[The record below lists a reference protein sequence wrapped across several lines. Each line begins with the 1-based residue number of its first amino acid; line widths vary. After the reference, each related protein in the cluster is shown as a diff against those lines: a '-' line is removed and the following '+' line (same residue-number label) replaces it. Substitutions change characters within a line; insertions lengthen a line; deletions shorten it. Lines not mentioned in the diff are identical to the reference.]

1 MAMIKSYNSRAVTVL
16 PNNLFSGYKLKMEKS
31 SFGKG
36 VFFAIFAYLLW
47 GFLPIYWKILSGIN
61 SMHILGF
68 RIILSLLL
76 VGCLLF
82 ASKNTSWLKFYK
94 DRQKIII
101 TILTSLTITFNW
113 GLYIWAVNGGHTIES
128 AIGYYINPLLS
139 IVLGMI
145 FFREKLKILQLL
157 AFIIALVGVLIL
169 TILTGRPPWIP
180 LGLAFSFALYGLL
193 KKKVHLT
200 ALESLGVETLV
211 ASPIGILLLLIP
223 FGTNRSFPDPHSLA
237 YIMELP
243 LKPLLFLLLCGL
255 VTSFPLYLFAKGAKM
270 LPLSTLGFVQFL
282 SPTLSFITGF
292 FIFGESFP
300 IQNFLALGCIWIA
313 VILYTI
319 SLKGFNGTRPHE

>member
-1 MAMIKSYNSRAVTVL
+1 MTRSLTGL
-16 PNNLFSGYKLKMEKS
+16 PNNAISGYKLKMEKS

-36 VFFAIFAYLLW
+36 IVFAVSAYFLW
-47 GFLPIYWKILSGIN
+47 GFLPVYWKILSEIN

-68 RIILSLLL
+68 RIIFSLLL
-76 VGCLLF
+76 VGCLLL
-82 ASKNTSWLKFYK
+82 AGKNTSWLKFYK
-94 DRQKIII
+94 DRRKTI
-101 TILTSLTITFNW
+101 TIILTSLTITFNW

-157 AFIIALVGVLIL
+157 AFIIAIVGVLIL
-169 TILTGRPPWIP
+169 TVLTGRPPWIP

-223 FGTNRSFPDPHSLA
+223 FGTNRSFPDPHSLT
-237 YIMELP
+237 YILELP

-319 SLKGFNGTRPHE
+319 SLKGFKGTSPQE

>member
-1 MAMIKSYNSRAVTVL
+1 
-16 PNNLFSGYKLKMEKS
+16 MEKS

-47 GFLPIYWKILSGIN
+47 GILPVYWKILAEIN
-61 SMHILGF
+61 PMHILGF

-76 VGCLLF
+76 VGCLLL

-94 DRQKIII
+94 DRRKGIII
-101 TILTSLTITFNW
+101 ILASLTISFNW

-157 AFIIALVGVLIL
+157 AFIIAIAGVLIL
-169 TILTGRPPWIP
+169 TVLTGRPPWIP

-193 KKKVHLT
+193 KKTVNLS

-211 ASPIGILLLLIP
+211 ALPLGVLLFLIP
-223 FGTNRSFPDPHSLA
+223 FGTGRSFPDPKSLA
-237 YIMELP
+237 YILELP
-243 LKPLLFLLLCGL
+243 LKPLLFLPLCGL
-255 VTSFPLYLFAKGAKM
+255 VTSFPLYLFAKGAKI

-300 IQNFLALGCIWIA
+300 VQNFLALGCIWIA

>member
-1 MAMIKSYNSRAVTVL
+1 
-16 PNNLFSGYKLKMEKS
+16 MEKS
-31 SFGKG
+31 TFGKG

-47 GFLPIYWKILSGIN
+47 GILPIYWKILSGIN
-61 SMHILGF
+61 SLHILGF

-76 VGCLLF
+76 VGCLLL
-82 ASKNTSWLKFYK
+82 AGKNTSWLKFYK
-94 DRQKIII
+94 DGRKGIII
-101 TILTSLTITFNW
+101 ILAGLTISFNW

-157 AFIIALVGVLIL
+157 AFIIAIVGVLVL
-169 TILTGRPPWIP
+169 TVLTGNAPWIA
-180 LGLAFSFALYGLL
+180 LGLAFSFAFYGLL
-193 KKKVHLT
+193 KKTVNLT

-211 ASPIGILLLLIP
+211 ASPLGILLFLIP
-223 FGTNRSFPDPHSLA
+223 FGTDRSFPDTQSLA
-237 YIMELP
+237 YILELP
-243 LKPLLFLLLCGL
+243 LKPLLFLPLCGL

-282 SPTLSFITGF
+282 SPTLSFITGY

-313 VILYTI
+313 VILYTV
-319 SLKGFNGTRPHE
+319 SLKWGQRDKAA

>member
-1 MAMIKSYNSRAVTVL
+1 LA
-16 PNNLFSGYKLKMEKS
+16 G
-31 SFGKG
+31 
-36 VFFAIFAYLLW
+36 
-47 GFLPIYWKILSGIN
+47 
-61 SMHILGF
+61 
-68 RIILSLLL
+68 
-76 VGCLLF
+76 
-82 ASKNTSWLKFYK
+82 
-94 DRQKIII
+94 
-101 TILTSLTITFNW
+101 LTITFNW
-113 GLYIWAVNGGHTIES
+113 GLYIFAVNGGHTIES

-157 AFIIALVGVLIL
+157 AFIIAIVGVLIL
-169 TILTGRPPWIP
+169 TILTGRLPWVS

-193 KKKVHLT
+193 KKTVHLT

-223 FGTNRSFPDPHSLA
+223 FGTNRSFPDPQSLA
-237 YIMELP
+237 YILELP
-243 LKPLLFLLLCGL
+243 LKPLLFLPLCGL

-282 SPTLSFITGF
+282 SPTLSFVTGY

-313 VILYTI
+313 VILYTV
-319 SLKGFNGTRPHE
+319 SLKGGQRDKAA

>member
-1 MAMIKSYNSRAVTVL
+1 
-16 PNNLFSGYKLKMEKS
+16 MEEA

-36 VFFAIFAYLLW
+36 VFFAIFTYLLW

-76 VGCLLF
+76 VGCLLL

-94 DRQKIII
+94 DGRKGIII
-101 TILTSLTITFNW
+101 VLASLTITFNW
-113 GLYIWAVNGGHTIES
+113 GLYILAVNSGHTIET

-157 AFIIALVGVLIL
+157 AFIIAIVGVLIL
-169 TILTGRPPWIP
+169 TVLTGRLPWIS
-180 LGLAFSFALYGLL
+180 LGLALSFALYGLL
-193 KKKVHLT
+193 KKTVHLT

-237 YIMELP
+237 YILELP
-243 LKPLLFLLLCGL
+243 LKTLLFLTLCGL
-255 VTSFPLYLFAKGAKM
+255 VTSFPLYLFAKARKCFPFRPWA
-270 LPLSTLGFVQFL
+270 LY
-282 SPTLSFITGF
+282 SFYPQPCRLLQAI
-292 FIFGESFP
+292 S
-300 IQNFLALGCIWIA
+300 FLA
-313 VILYTI
+313 
-319 SLKGFNGTRPHE
+319 SLFRFKIFWLWDASGSR